1 MYVMYVTQGG
11 NILLSNVCAIKLNV
25 LLIINQVANNKH
37 TVTLLIVIVFKLLL
51 SPNSSWPE
59 RGT

>member
-1 MYVMYVTQGG
+1 MGTQGG

-51 SPNSSWPE
+51 SPNSRWPE